1 MSWSTPTTPSATTPT
16 SVSSPHI
23 SFHPSNSDY
32 SMQPSLPTYQ
42 LYQPII
48 SIPQMSSRR
57 NGVNTQIFPGGM
69 GEFVNMTSRMV
80 PQQQGLYLAQGMA
93 QSGVID
99 IDKRPP
105 KSTEL
110 FDPNGNGRSISNAG
124 SVSLSTTT
132 SQSPVVSPGNLGV
145 SSPTWLATPNNKQTP
160 SNSLLQ
166 PRRKHSNSNTNNSD
180 NYTNSNDNT
189 NTTNVLDGS
198 MMRSLSLT
206 SPSVGPQG
214 RKEFGQMHSRSA
226 SASPGS
232 VGKKKEQSGLLFDY
246 SAQAPYEGVK
256 PSDANKPPQ
265 PGHILELYDFAES
278 DSLEDVT
285 FSNATMKRIPP
296 MVPTSKRPTIL
307 VVFKTSR
314 EANEVLQSRHG
325 ERFKIKMWAPL
336 PLPKSSVGSVT
347 SGSGE

>member
-1 MSWSTPTTPSATTPT
+1 YSLSTISWSTSTTPSATTPT

-32 SMQPSLPTYQ
+32 SMQQSLPTYQ
-42 LYQPII
+42 LYQPIMP
-48 SIPQMSSRR
+48 IPQMSSRR

-80 PQQQGLYLAQGMA
+80 HQQGLYLTQGMA

-110 FDPNGNGRSISNAG
+110 FDPNGNGRSISNTG

-132 SQSPVVSPGNLGV
+132 SQSPVVSPGNL
-145 SSPTWLATPNNKQTP
+145 A
-160 SNSLLQ
+160 
-166 PRRKHSNSNTNNSD
+166 
-180 NYTNSNDNT
+180 
-189 NTTNVLDGS
+189 NVLDGS

-206 SPSVGPQG
+206 SSSVGPQG
-214 RKEFGQMHSRSA
+214 RKEFGQMHNRSV

-278 DSLEDVT
+278 DSLEDVN

-296 MVPTSKRPTIL
+296 AGSTSKRPTIL
-307 VVFKTSR
+307 VIFKTSR
-314 EANEVLQSRHG
+314 EASEVLQSRHG

-336 PLPKSSVGSVT
+336 PKSSVGSGINTSAGGT
-347 SGSGE
+347 SGNGE